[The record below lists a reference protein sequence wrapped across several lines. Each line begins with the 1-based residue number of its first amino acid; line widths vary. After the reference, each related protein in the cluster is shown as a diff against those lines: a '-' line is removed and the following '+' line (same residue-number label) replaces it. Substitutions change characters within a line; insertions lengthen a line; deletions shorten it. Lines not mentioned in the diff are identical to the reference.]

1 MYTPAQI
8 AQLQAQNPQ
17 MMMNQAAL
25 LQVSGKATPGAAVV
39 TPQQQLLYQQMGMA
53 AGGQTGQMQMMQQ

>member
-1 MYTPAQI
+1 
-8 AQLQAQNPQ
+8 

-53 AGGQTGQMQMMQQ
+53 AGGQTGQMQIMQQ